1 MALERQTIHVPI
13 NGLQQKSDA
22 TMRGVGVLERAINVE
37 FDKLSDGG
45 VVANKRRGYQ
55 LVLPSNAIN
64 RYTDDQVLAHVTTFR
79 DELVVFTHSFVA
91 AVVDKD
97 ANLNGTDALVY
108 RGPNN
113 RGSARFEFISS
124 SRTGTTYRAG
134 P

>member
-1 MALERQTIHVPI
+1 MALESQTIHIPI
-13 NGLQQKSDA
+13 SGLSQKSDA
-22 TMRGVGVLERAINVE
+22 TMRGPGVLERAVNVE
-37 FDKLSDGG
+37 YDKLSDGG

-55 LVLPSNAIN
+55 YVSVSNSVN
-64 RYTDDQVLAHVTTFR
+64 RYTDDQVMMHVAPFR
-79 DELVVFTHSFVA
+79 DELLVFTYDYVA
-91 AVVDKD
+91 SVVDKD
-97 ANLNGTDALVY
+97 ANLNGADALVY